1 MRATHSA
8 RPTVA
13 LVRASSV
20 RHGRPDQRDITKAV
34 YRALDLIAYSP
45 PAPPQTVA
53 IKPNLRFYWDY
64 STGETTDPRVVAA
77 VIDYVRERWNRQA
90 RIAVVES
97 DASSMRTRHAF
108 PMLGYDRLAQ
118 EKDVEL
124 VNLSEDEM
132 LEREVHIG
140 SRVINL
146 PLPHSLYEADLFIS
160 CPKLKV
166 GPYAGGNALHITC
179 TLKNLYG
186 CIGKRRKVVYHPQVN
201 EVIVAVNKQL
211 RPHLHVMDGIVA
223 LGSQPVRLGLII
235 AGADAVAVDSVA
247 ARVMGYN
254 PAAVKQIR
262 LAERE
267 GVGTRRGLVTLGEDI
282 RSLASGFPKRGQL
295 GFKLTWRLQ
304 LAMLRLYTRLSGDA
318 VPPALD

>member
-1 MRATHSA
+1 MREV

-13 LVRASSV
+13 LVRAENGAL
-20 RHGRPDQRDITKAV
+20 GRPDQSDITDAV
-34 YRALDLIAYSP
+34 YRALDLIAHTPSHQ
-45 PAPPQTVA
+45 PQTVA

-77 VIDYVRERWNRQA
+77 VIDYVRERWNPQA

-97 DASSMRTRHAF
+97 DASAMRTRYAF
-108 PMLGYDRLAQ
+108 PMLGYDRLAR
-118 EKDVEL
+118 EKEVEL

-132 LEREVHIG
+132 LEREVRVG
-140 SRVINL
+140 SRALRL
-146 PLPHSLYEADLFIS
+146 PLPRSLHEVDLFIS

-186 CIGKRRKVVYHPQVN
+186 CIGKRRKLVYHPQVN

-211 RPHLHVMDGIVA
+211 RPHLHVVDGIVA
-223 LGSQPVRLGLII
+223 LSSRPVRLGLII
-235 AGADAVAVDSVA
+235 AGTDAVAVDSVA
-247 ARVMGYN
+247 AQVMGYN
-254 PAAVKQIR
+254 PAEVKQIR
-262 LAERE
+262 LAEQER
-267 GVGTRRGLVTLGEDI
+267 VGSRRGLVTLGEDV
-282 RSLASGFPKRGQL
+282 RSLAKAFPKRNQI
-295 GFKLTWRLQ
+295 GFKLSWHLQ
-304 LAMLRLYTRLSGDA
+304 LAMLRLYARLSGDA

>member
-1 MRATHSA
+1 MTGKTTDSG
-8 RPTVA
+8 PTVA
-13 LVRASSV
+13 LARA
-20 RHGRPDQRDITKAV
+20 HGPLDRDGIKDAV
-34 YRALDLIAYSP
+34 YRALDLLAYSP
-45 PAPPQTVA
+45 PARPATVA

-77 VIDYVRERWNRQA
+77 VIDYVRERWNPQA
-90 RIAVVES
+90 RISVVET
-97 DASSMRTRHAF
+97 DASAMRTRHAF
-108 PMLGYDRLAQ
+108 PMLGYDRLAA
-118 EKDVEL
+118 EKGIEL

-132 LEREVHIG
+132 LESEV
-140 SRVINL
+140 RVGRRSISL
-146 PLPHSLYEADLFIS
+146 PLPRTLHEVDLFIS

-201 EVIVAVNKQL
+201 EVIVAVNKRI
-211 RPHLHVMDGIVA
+211 RPHLHVVDGIVA
-223 LGSQPVRLGLII
+223 LGRHPVRLGLII

-254 PAAVKQIR
+254 PASVKQIR

-282 RSLASGFPKRGQL
+282 GAVVQAFPKRSQL
-295 GFKLTWRLQ
+295 GFKLTWHLQ
-304 LAMLRLYTRLSGDA
+304 LAVLRTYARLTGDA
-318 VPPALD
+318 IPPALD

>member
-1 MRATHSA
+1 MTGKTPGNG
-8 RPTVA
+8 PTVA
-13 LVRASSV
+13 LARAC
-20 RHGRPDQRDITKAV
+20 GPLDQDGIRDAV
-34 YRALDLIAYSP
+34 YRALDLLDYSP
-45 PAPPQTVA
+45 PARPQTVA

-77 VIDYVRERWNRQA
+77 VIDYVRERWNPQA
-90 RIAVVES
+90 RISVVES
-97 DASSMRTRHAF
+97 DASAMRTRHVF
-108 PMLGYDRLAQ
+108 PMLGYDRLAA
-118 EKDVEL
+118 EKGIEL

-132 LEREVHIG
+132 LERAVHVGRRSI
-140 SRVINL
+140 SL
-146 PLPHSLYEADLFIS
+146 PLPRTLHEVDLFIS

-186 CIGKRRKVVYHPQVN
+186 CIGKRRKVVYHPRVN
-201 EVIVAVNKQL
+201 EVIVAVNKQIG
-211 RPHLHVMDGIVA
+211 PHLHVVDGIVA
-223 LGSQPVRLGLII
+223 LGKQPVRLGLII
-235 AGADAVAVDSVA
+235 AGSDAVAVDSVA

-267 GVGTRRGLVTLGEDI
+267 GVGTRRDLVTLGEDV
-282 RSLASGFPKRGQL
+282 RALVRAFPKRTQL

-304 LAMLRLYTRLSGDA
+304 LALLRTYARLTGDA
-318 VPPALD
+318 IPPALD